1 VEATKQ
7 EEEKR
12 KKPKPEEQEGEL
24 NQQST
29 FPFLLYFI
37 RSFLYSVVS
46 GAFNFCKM
54 GYHKIGEA
62 PPYCK

>member
-7 EEEKR
+7 EEEER

-29 FPFLLYFI
+29 FSFLLFT
-37 RSFLYSVVS
+37 RSFPLL
-46 GAFNFCKM
+46 GGLRCL
-54 GYHKIGEA
+54 
-62 PPYCK
+62 